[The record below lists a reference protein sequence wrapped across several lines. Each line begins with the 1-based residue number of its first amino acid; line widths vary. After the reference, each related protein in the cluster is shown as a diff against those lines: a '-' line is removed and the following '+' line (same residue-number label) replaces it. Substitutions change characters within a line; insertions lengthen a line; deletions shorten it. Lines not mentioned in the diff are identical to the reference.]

1 MKLLIASK
9 THSLF
14 RLVDENW
21 NCSLVPPSTER
32 GATER
37 DSTYI
42 PDNLEMEALI
52 RHPLF
57 TELRLYYPLHGNQK
71 MDASK

>member
-1 MKLLIASK
+1 MLVTSK
-9 THSLF
+9 THGLF
-14 RLVDENW
+14 RLADESW

-32 GATER
+32 GAAKR

-57 TELRLYYPLHGNQK
+57 TELRLDYPLHGNQK